1 MRAGSRPSGPNANGA
16 QTASRAKK
24 AKFQKTAQR
33 PMPRSSS
40 WRTTKRA
47 PAWMEAT
54 KEGRCA
60 ALVGAGAFGKA
71 RKQAKARAA
80 PKAARAYPQGG
91 DSSRASRPATEGRAQ
106 LTVARGRAKPG

>member
-1 MRAGSRPSGPNANGA
+1 MCAGSRPSGPNARGA
-16 QTASRAKK
+16 HTASRAKK

-54 KEGRCA
+54 KDGRSA
-60 ALVGAGAFGKA
+60 ALVGAEAFGKA
-71 RKQAKARAA
+71 RTQAKARAA
-80 PKAARAYPQGG
+80 PKAGGAYPQGG
-91 DSSRASRPATEGRAQ
+91 DRTAGCTKAGSSEIDVST
-106 LTVARGRAKPG
+106 

>member
-1 MRAGSRPSGPNANGA
+1 MCAGSRPSGPNASGA

-54 KEGRCA
+54 KEDGGAEGGEGIAPGRRQQ
-60 ALVGAGAFGKA
+60 LGEQA
-71 RKQAKARAA
+71 R
-80 PKAARAYPQGG
+80 
-91 DSSRASRPATEGRAQ
+91 DEGRRQAHDGARQ
-106 LTVARGRAKPG
+106 LQTGIGARQVGRRH